1 MTTTPTPTKTTTSL
15 TRRQI
20 IDQAKDLVLFHGPYT
35 VLEFGQELFWRTNV
49 KLSDLDL
56 GEDPGY
62 GMTGRTEADAEAVGT
77 EAVKQAERVLRFL
90 GR

>member
-1 MTTTPTPTKTTTSL
+1 MTDETALTM

-20 IDQAKDLVLFHGPYT
+20 IDEAKDLVLSRGAYT
-35 VLEFGQELFWRTNV
+35 VREFGTELFWNANIRAR
-49 KLSDLDL
+49 DLDDRRV
-56 GEDPGY
+56 GDWGA
-62 GMTGRTEADAEAVGT
+62 TVVGRTEADAEAVVT